1 MNDKN
6 IFIHIPKTGGTTI
19 NAAMN
24 NTSWQ
29 TEVGFNYRHIL
40 ADKTSNSGDIFDP
53 DNIEKY
59 KAYSI
64 FMMLRDPIDRMISE
78 YHFIKE
84 RKEFTDLIKSRPKDF
99 KAYIKSKQ
107 TQNYVVNFLKG
118 RRMYDLHSA
127 KDKDLKEILD
137 AVQNLPIYMG
147 IFENF
152 SGSLTYFSKNTGIKW
167 KKNIEVKRMTFKRPK
182 PDEISNEIRDLI
194 IENNQLDIQLYNYAL
209 KKFNELNPEL
219 IKTNISFTKDKYNHV
234 IPYCAKWC
242 FFEFCMENKK
252 FIKQNLGYFKSL
264 TFFLINEKGIRDGR
278 IFTQAWNESFL
289 STISTHF
296 PNSNFEKSLI
306 TAFNNSNE
314 PLEQTNE
321 IAKALDLFF
330 KQHKN
335 KVNNFYKPLVFSS
348 NQVKTPNKK
357 GFLSRLFG

>member
-1 MNDKN
+1 
-6 IFIHIPKTGGTTI
+6 
-19 NAAMN
+19 
-24 NTSWQ
+24 
-29 TEVGFNYRHIL
+29 
-40 ADKTSNSGDIFDP
+40 
-53 DNIEKY
+53 
-59 KAYSI
+59 
-64 FMMLRDPIDRMISE
+64 
-78 YHFIKE
+78 
-84 RKEFTDLIKSRPKDF
+84 
-99 KAYIKSKQ
+99 
-107 TQNYVVNFLKG
+107 
-118 RRMYDLHSA
+118 MYDLHSA
-127 KDKDLKEILD
+127 KDKDLAEILD
-137 AVQNLPIYMG
+137 AVQNLHIHMG

-152 SGSLTYFSKNTGIKW
+152 SESLTYFSKKTGIKW

-182 PDEISNEIRDLI
+182 PDEITNEIRDLI
-194 IENNQLDIQLYNYAL
+194 IENNQLDIQLYNYAF
-209 KKFNELNPEL
+209 KKFNELNPDL

-289 STISTHF
+289 CTISTHF

-306 TAFNNSNE
+306 TAFNSSNE

-330 KQHKN
+330 KEHKN
-335 KVNNFYKPLVFSS
+335 KVNNFYKQLVFSS
-348 NQVKTPNKK
+348 NQVKTPDKK

>member
-29 TEVGFNYRHIL
+29 TEVGFNYRHII

-53 DNIEKY
+53 ANIEKY

-78 YHFIKE
+78 YYFIKE
-84 RKEFTDLIKSRPKDF
+84 RKEFTDLIRNKPKDF
-99 KAYIKSKQ
+99 KAYIKSRQ

-118 RRMYDLHSA
+118 RRMYDLHTA
-127 KDKDLKEILD
+127 KEQDLKEVLEV
-137 AVQNLPIYMG
+137 VQKLPIHMG

-152 SGSLTYFSKNTGIKW
+152 SESLTYFSANTGIKW
-167 KKNIEVKRMTFKRPK
+167 KKNIDVKRMTFKRPK
-182 PDEISNEIRDLI
+182 SDEISNEIRELI
-194 IENNQLDIQLYNYAL
+194 IENNQLDIQLYNYAF
-209 KKFNELNPEL
+209 KKFNELNPKL

-242 FFEFCMENKK
+242 FFEFCMDNKK
-252 FIKQNLGYFKSL
+252 FIKQNLEYFKTL
-264 TFFLINEKGIRDGR
+264 TFFLINEKGIRDGK
-278 IFTQAWNESFL
+278 IFTEAWNDSFL
-289 STISTHF
+289 NTISTQF
-296 PNSNFEKSLI
+296 PNSDFEKSLI

-330 KQHKN
+330 NEHKN
-335 KVNNFYKPLVFSS
+335 KANNFYKPLVFNS
-348 NQVKTPNKK
+348 NQVKNPSKK
-357 GFLSRLFG
+357 GLLSRLFG